1 MVLTCQQEIPDEI
14 KQQQTSLE
22 LQGTFDKERSST
34 VGASFNQSLS
44 QPTGNSAVIHKYNS
58 SILDLMPQRDTDS
71 EAERV
76 SIPLHVS
83 SRHMSFVK
91 FLTL

>member
-1 MVLTCQQEIPDEI
+1 MVLTCQQKIPDEI

-34 VGASFNQSLS
+34 VGDSFNQSLS

-58 SILDLMPQRDTDS
+58 SILDLMPQRDTHS

-83 SRHMSFVK
+83 SGQMSFVK